1 MSLIDKL
8 KDQMKQAL
16 VAKEKVRL
24 GTIRMALAAIKQIEV
39 DTRETLN
46 DEQIIAVLTKM
57 VKQRRD
63 AIAQYEAAGRP
74 ELAEAEAAEIQVI
87 ETFLP
92 QPLSESEIAALIDAA
107 IQDSGYGQSNGS
119 VEIQSSGSC
128 RHGCHQCPDP
138 CQTAISGFPRMNKPC
153 FCAACLFTSVKG
165 A

>member
-1 MSLIDKL
+1 
-8 KDQMKQAL
+8 
-16 VAKEKVRL
+16 
-24 GTIRMALAAIKQIEV
+24 MALAAIKQIEV

-107 IQDSGYGQSNGS
+107 IQDSGASTMADMGKVMGALKSKVQGRADM
-119 VEIQSSGSC
+119 G
-128 RHGCHQCPDP
+128 
-138 CQTAISGFPRMNKPC
+138 AISAQIRAK
-153 FCAACLFTSVKG
+153 LQ
-165 A
+165 